1 MFFDLSFKPDASNGW
16 VGGAV
21 LGIFVVVG
29 VIGSVVLIRRQ
40 SGKEELRKG
49 PKSGVTTDPKTHL
62 NGLHMK
68 RDSERLSA
76 RQTQPPVFYTRD
88 DDKLGQNPNSTQT
101 SPSKDKTDQGRQ
113 KSREDKSSAQPRV
126 SQGPPLPD
134 HTILTKNNE
143 LRATAK
149 DLAGKTDI
157 LEAEYRSLLGY
168 VNKNINK
175 TRTVSQMDEN
185 RAHNR
190 YTDIGKPYSIYCKHS
205 ESHLIF
211 QLHTTTTMSS

>member
-1 MFFDLSFKPDASNGW
+1 MPYVFDLSFKPDASNGW

-49 PKSGVTTDPKTHL
+49 PRSGVTTDPKTHL

-68 RDSERLSA
+68 RESK
-76 RQTQPPVFYTRD
+76 PPVFYTRD

-101 SPSKDKTDQGRQ
+101 YPSKDKTDQGRQ
-113 KSREDKSSAQPRV
+113 KLREDKSSAQPRV

-134 HTILTKNNE
+134 HTVLTKNNG

-205 ESHLIF
+205 ESHFIF